1 MAPKGR
7 DEAEPQ
13 ARKSR
18 LGQKRA
24 YIPENPGDGE
34 FPRAASTDSLFGG
47 GGDDDPPTPR
57 ITLQP
62 LGKASAARE
71 VAAVVDQTGHQ
82 RSSTS
87 LPGIGS
93 AEGAPE
99 KKKPGKKGKK
109 QVPSLSLGQPKL
121 RASSKL
127 TSLEK
132 TRLQFERELA
142 LDKQGSSTS
151 SQPQGF
157 GYGSRASSAPPP
169 RGGSVAS
176 AASASSQSTRLTA
189 HLPWN
194 KDGPKNYKKP
204 WDGAGKHST
213 NARNRDERTRAASV
227 VREWWI
233 AQRAN
238 LDHYHLK
245 VLFYKHEKEASARM
259 GDFKRHQLHLIQ
271 TQQRCFTEDAQALKD
286 EVAAQQAEWSEAME
300 RREQAAMEQ
309 EVMLSA
315 RGLEAEEQRERMKRE
330 IEAEKERNLEAAR
343 AAAEKRKEEDRLRRE
358 EDKAKKEEEELAL
371 TRHLAQAKAEAELLA
386 QIDPIRRFLDK
397 ECEASDVWTDPK
409 TGVAYPKDY
418 VLGPRALEDGED
430 APVGDE
436 ALQVRRTKMGEDWVL
451 LMRSQ
456 TFLPAASKQLMR
468 VMAKSWKNAMPSHWF
483 EIIRGLY
490 DAGTIAINLNADGNA
505 TECWF

>member
-132 TRLQFERELA
+132 TRLH
-142 LDKQGSSTS
+142 
-151 SQPQGF
+151 
-157 GYGSRASSAPPP
+157 
-169 RGGSVAS
+169 
-176 AASASSQSTRLTA
+176 QSTRLTA

-233 AQRAN
+233 SQRAN

-309 EVMLSA
+309 E
-315 RGLEAEEQRERMKRE
+315 
-330 IEAEKERNLEAAR
+330 
-343 AAAEKRKEEDRLRRE
+343 
-358 EDKAKKEEEELAL
+358 
-371 TRHLAQAKAEAELLA
+371 AKAEAELLA

-436 ALQVRRTKMGEDWVL
+436 AL
-451 LMRSQ
+451 
-456 TFLPAASKQLMR
+456 A
-468 VMAKSWKNAMPSHWF
+468 SWKNAMPSHWF

>member
-34 FPRAASTDSLFGG
+34 FPRAASTDSLFGAAA
-47 GGDDDPPTPR
+47 TTTR
-57 ITLQP
+57 RRR
-62 LGKASAARE
+62 ASRSSPWARRAPRE
-71 VAAVVDQTGHQ
+71 VAAVDQTGHQ
-82 RSSTS
+82 RAARPS
-87 LPGIGS
+87 GHRS

-109 QVPSLSLGQPKL
+109 Q
-121 RASSKL
+121 
-127 TSLEK
+127 
-132 TRLQFERELA
+132 
-142 LDKQGSSTS
+142 
-151 SQPQGF
+151 PQGF
-157 GYGSRASSAPPP
+157 GYGSRASSAPRPAAVPSRP
-169 RGGSVAS
+169 RRP
-176 AASASSQSTRLTA
+176 SSQSTRLTA

-233 AQRAN
+233 SQRAN
-238 LDHYHLK
+238 LDHYHLR

-397 ECEASDVWTDPK
+397 D
-409 TGVAYPKDY
+409 
-418 VLGPRALEDGED
+418 
-430 APVGDE
+430 
-436 ALQVRRTKMGEDWVL
+436 
-451 LMRSQ
+451 
-456 TFLPAASKQLMR
+456 
-468 VMAKSWKNAMPSHWF
+468 HWF

>member
-62 LGKASAARE
+62 LGKASAAR
-71 VAAVVDQTGHQ
+71 
-82 RSSTS
+82 
-87 LPGIGS
+87 
-93 AEGAPE
+93 GAPE

-238 LDHYHLK
+238 LDHYHLR

-271 TQQRCFTEDAQALKD
+271 TQQRCFTEDAQAFKD

-397 ECEASDVWTDPK
+397 ECEASDVWTDQDGRRLPQ
-409 TGVAYPKDY
+409 DY

-436 ALQVRRTKMGEDWVL
+436 ALAVRRTKMGEDWVL

-456 TFLPAASKQLMR
+456 TFLRRRRSSMR